1 MLYACI
7 ALILFA
13 GVIFCQGNK
22 IGGKSAFVIFAFAV
36 LFLYSALRDP
46 SLSGDL
52 KSYVSRFDGY
62 SSYSFN
68 QIISLYDSGI
78 KSPTYHVLGWIF
90 SRVFPYSQAWVAFLA
105 AIYLIVV
112 SVIIFTESEKPVLS
126 YIMILSLGFFAF
138 SLTGM
143 RQTVAMAITTLAFYA
158 IRDRKPIRF
167 VLLVLFASLFHA
179 SAIIFIIIYPLARR
193 KLGLLHLAIVGGM
206 FSLFFFGQSLVREWI
221 AIAFEDSYLSGYAK
235 HEATLT
241 VSGFVIQAVMFVFAL
256 SYYRRVI
263 AKNANAIILFNLC
276 FIGLMFQLFSSMV
289 AEAFRV
295 SMYFSFFNILLI
307 PLCIN
312 AEKDYQIK
320 AYETVFIPI
329 IFILYLVTKGLPE
342 YQFFWL

>member
-112 SVIIFTESEKPVLS
+112 
-126 YIMILSLGFFAF
+126 
-138 SLTGM
+138 
-143 RQTVAMAITTLAFYA
+143 
-158 IRDRKPIRF
+158 RKTRLELYYVF
-167 VLLVLFASLFHA
+167 VLGLFRFQP
-179 SAIIFIIIYPLARR
+179 YWN
-193 KLGLLHLAIVGGM
+193 
-206 FSLFFFGQSLVREWI
+206 ET
-221 AIAFEDSYLSGYAK
+221 DCCNGYYN
-235 HEATLT
+235 T
-241 VSGFVIQAVMFVFAL
+241 GF
-256 SYYRRVI
+256 
-263 AKNANAIILFNLC
+263 LC
-276 FIGLMFQLFSSMV
+276 H
-289 AEAFRV
+289 
-295 SMYFSFFNILLI
+295 
-307 PLCIN
+307 
-312 AEKDYQIK
+312 
-320 AYETVFIPI
+320 
-329 IFILYLVTKGLPE
+329 
-342 YQFFWL
+342 